1 MGNNIVYE
9 IDEDDFDDEDVDD
22 MLGEQLSLAV
32 GTVMSQLERLERL
45 NPLERPTA
53 RMPVIRKKPDLR
65 NFRHTMLYKEIKA
78 LCALPANSNRPS
90 DRWSLTRGLFKREN
104 GIAAHPAGSFTPN
117 QQRRIANLF
126 VPNNK
131 DQRLMSLEAKVF
143 ICKFNKDGSKLITAC
158 QDSVIRVFDSSKGTY
173 HRINRIVTDICNW
186 SILDVDFSPCGQYL
200 AYSTWSDAFFVLPVS
215 SNGKDVQSFNLNAEQ
230 SRAGIFSLRFS
241 PCGQHIIG
249 GSNNSLIY
257 VVDRETHAVRMI
269 NTQRTH
275 KDDINAVS
283 FVSDQDSNIFV
294 SGCNNGVLKL
304 WDLRC
309 AGSTARGR
317 SGSGSSYNNN
327 RNSCTSVRHMPV
339 GIFKGHLDGITYI
352 DPRND
357 GHYLLTNSKDQ
368 SIKIWDVRMTSPN
381 NKLNKVILPLIPW
394 DYRWDT
400 VPREY
405 YNPKATLE
413 GDVSVMTYRGHR
425 VTKSLLRAKF
435 SPALQTGQRYI
446 YTGCGT
452 GRIIIYDVLTGQ
464 IKEAI
469 EGHKD
474 IVRDLSWHPVR
485 SEIVSGSWDSHVNL
499 NTFKHNPLLK
509 RPSSGSGYQ
518 GSLRRSLRIAHQ
530 NGDLDDEA
538 DEDEPEQSW

>member
-1 MGNNIVYE
+1 MGNHIVYE
-9 IDEDDFDDEDVDD
+9 FAEDDFEDDDVDE
-22 MLGEQLSLAV
+22 MLGEQLSMAV
-32 GTVMSQLERLERL
+32 GTVMSQLERLERF
-45 NPLERPTA
+45 NPLERPTTQ
-53 RMPVIRKKPDLR
+53 MPVIRKKPDLR
-65 NFRHTMLYKEIKA
+65 TFRHTMLYKEIKA

-90 DRWSLTRGLFKREN
+90 DRWSLTRGLLKREN

-131 DQRLMSLEAKVF
+131 EERLMSLEAKVF
-143 ICKFNKDGSKLITAC
+143 VCKFNRDGSKLITAC
-158 QDSVIRVFDSSKGTY
+158 QDSILRVFDSSKGTY
-173 HRINRIVTDICNW
+173 HRINRITAEVCNW
-186 SILDVDFSPCGQYL
+186 SILDVDFSPCGQFF
-200 AYSTWSDAFFVLPVS
+200 AYSTWADTFFVLPV
-215 SNGKDVQSFNLNAEQ
+215 NGDGRDFQWFNLNSDN
-230 SRAGIFSLRFS
+230 SRSGVFSLRFT
-241 PCGQHIIG
+241 PCGQSILG
-249 GSNNSLIY
+249 GSNNSMVYI
-257 VVDRETHAVRMI
+257 VDRETHTVRTI
-269 NTQRTH
+269 NAQRNH
-275 KDDINAVS
+275 KTDINAVS
-283 FVSDQDSNIFV
+283 FVSDQDSNVFV
-294 SGCNNGVLKL
+294 TGCNDGILKL

-309 AGSTARGR
+309 T
-317 SGSGSSYNNN
+317 GSSDAASSSSSNRRYNTTQ
-327 RNSCTSVRHMPV
+327 SRHTPV
-339 GIFKGHLDGITYI
+339 GVFRGHLDGITYI

-368 SIKIWDVRMTSPN
+368 SIKIWDLRMTTPN
-381 NKLNKVILPLIPW
+381 NKLNKVKLPLIPW

-400 VPREY
+400 VPRDY

-485 SEIVSGSWDSHVNL
+485 SEIVSSSWDSHVNL

-509 RPSSGSGYQ
+509 RPSSGPGYR
-518 GSLRRSLRIAHQ
+518 GSVRRSLRIAHQ
-530 NGDLDDEA
+530 NGDLDEA
-538 DEDEPEQSW
+538 DEDEPEQQTW

>member
-1 MGNNIVYE
+1 MGNHIVYE
-9 IDEDDFDDEDVDD
+9 IDEDDFNDEDVDE

-45 NPLERPTA
+45 NPLERPTTQ
-53 RMPVIRKKPDLR
+53 MPVIRKKPDLR
-65 NFRHTMLYKEIKA
+65 IFRHTRLYKEIKA

-90 DRWSLTRGLFKREN
+90 ERWSLTRGLFKREN

-131 DQRLMSLEAKVF
+131 EERLMSLEAKVF
-143 ICKFNKDGSKLITAC
+143 VCKFNKDGSKLVTAC
-158 QDSVIRVFDSSKGTY
+158 QDSIIRVFDSSKGTY
-173 HRINRIVTDICNW
+173 HRINRITAEVCNW

-200 AYSTWSDAFFVLPVS
+200 AYSTWSDNFFVLPLNS
-215 SNGKDVQSFNLNAEQ
+215 DESELQWLNLNAEQ
-230 SRAGIFSLRFS
+230 TRCGIFSLRFS
-241 PCGQHIIG
+241 PCGQSIIG
-249 GSNNSLIY
+249 GSNNSLVY
-257 VVDRETHAVRMI
+257 MVDRETRAVRMI
-269 NTQRTH
+269 NTQRGH
-275 KDDINAVS
+275 KSDINAVS
-283 FVSDQDSNIFV
+283 FVSDQDSNLFV
-294 SGCNNGVLKL
+294 SGCNDGVLKL

-309 AGSTARGR
+309 CGSSVRPGYNSGAGSSNGR
-317 SGSGSSYNNN
+317 HS
-327 RNSCTSVRHMPV
+327 PV
-339 GIFKGHLDGITYI
+339 GVLVGHLDGITYI

-368 SIKIWDVRMTSPN
+368 SIKIWDLRIMAGPS
-381 NKLNKVILPLIPW
+381 NKMRLKLPVIPW
-394 DYRWDT
+394 DYRWDS

-405 YNPKATLE
+405 YNPKSTLV

-452 GRIIIYDVLTGQ
+452 GRIIIYDVLTGH

-485 SEIVSGSWDSHVNL
+485 SEIVSSSWDSHVNL

-509 RPSSGSGYQ
+509 RPSSGPGHQ

-538 DEDEPEQSW
+538 NEDEPEQSW